1 MTEPEIRDTVLRA
14 LRNVAPEIDP
24 ATLAPDVPLREQ
36 VDIDSVDYLRVLV
49 ELNEK
54 VGVDIPEADYA
65 RIATI
70 DQLVAYLVGRT
81 GTARAGPPAG

>member
-1 MTEPEIRDTVLRA
+1 MRPCSARC
-14 LRNVAPEIDP
+14 
-24 ATLAPDVPLREQ
+24 ATSRRRSTRRRWRPGVPLREQ

-70 DQLVAYLVGRT
+70 DQLVAYLAGRT

>member
-1 MTEPEIRDTVLRA
+1 MTEQEIRDTVLRA

-24 ATLAPDVPLREQ
+24 ATVAPDVPLREQ

-54 VGVDIPEADYA
+54 VGVDIPETDYA

-70 DQLVAYLVGRT
+70 NQLVAYLLGRA
-81 GTARAGPPAG
+81 GTARAGPPSG

>member
-1 MTEPEIRDTVLRA
+1 MSEQEIRDTVLRA

-24 ATLAPDVPLREQ
+24 ATLAADVPLREQ

-54 VGVDIPEADYA
+54 VGVDIPESDYA

-70 DQLVAYLVGRT
+70 NQLVTYLAGRAGAT
-81 GTARAGPPAG
+81 RAGPPAG

>member
-1 MTEPEIRDTVLRA
+1 MTEQEIRDVVLRA

-24 ATLAPDVPLREQ
+24 ATLAPNVPLREQ

>member
-1 MTEPEIRDTVLRA
+1 MTEQEIRETVLRT

-24 ATLAPDVPLREQ
+24 ATLAPGVPLREQ

-70 DQLVAYLVGRT
+70 DQLVAYLAGRT

>member
-1 MTEPEIRDTVLRA
+1 MTEQEIRDTVLRA

-70 DQLVAYLVGRT
+70 NQLVAYLAGRA

>member
-1 MTEPEIRDTVLRA
+1 MTEQEIRDIVLRA

-24 ATLAPDVPLREQ
+24 ATLAPGLPLRQQ

-49 ELNEK
+49 ELHEK
-54 VGVDIPEADYA
+54 TGVDIPEADYA

-70 DQLVAYLVGRT
+70 DQLVQYLTGHVRT
-81 GTARAGPPAG
+81 